1 MRALVLAGL
10 VAGGCA
16 ATGSRV
22 GLLSADPA
30 LMGVKLLRP
39 EVEGRSCR
47 AAVLGIPLRA
57 GSPSIEEALGQI
69 LALDPEG
76 NVVTHAEIR
85 WRRFVT
91 GVYNRGCIEVR
102 GDLGRGTS
110 AIILPMPEHEH
121 HAP

>member
-1 MRALVLAGL
+1 MRAFVLTVL

-16 ATGSRV
+16 GAGGRV
-22 GLLSADPA
+22 GLLGVDPG
-30 LMGVKLLRP
+30 MIGVKLLRP

-47 AAVLGIPLRA
+47 ANVLGIPLGA
-57 GSPSIEEALGQI
+57 GSPSIEEALGQV

-85 WRRFVT
+85 WRRLVT

-102 GDLGRGTS
+102 GDLCRGTS
-110 AIILPMPEHEH
+110 AIIIPMPPHEH
-121 HAP
+121 HGP